1 MTGSAL
7 LTTPNQTFQ
16 RGFGVYQII
25 PNSIFLN
32 TAWNK
37 PSISP
42 QQLAEDQAGPPWLEL
57 LWKQMRVRIS
67 EPLSSFRR
75 SLIPT
80 LFSLTSQ
87 AAQAAQPSRLVPAGT
102 DPRAA
107 VFPETIGPSDQGTAT
122 SVPSSPPFWHRLQVF
137 HYDLSSVNLSK
148 GLFFFFL

>member
-1 MTGSAL
+1 
-7 LTTPNQTFQ
+7 
-16 RGFGVYQII
+16 
-25 PNSIFLN
+25 
-32 TAWNK
+32 
-37 PSISP
+37 
-42 QQLAEDQAGPPWLEL
+42 
-57 LWKQMRVRIS
+57 MRVRIS

-148 GLFFFFL
+148 GLFFFFYRTLIFRAVLALQKHYTENTEFPYTPSSPIPCTISPIINILH